1 MSRAR
6 AHQSHLFVR
15 ATWGV
20 GVSTALTAAAMW
32 RYPGG
37 TALDHATTG
46 YAFAH
51 NFLSDLGMT
60 VAYNGQPNM
69 LGASCFVIALVVMVI
84 ASGSALWQLVRWY
97 AESPAARGFA
107 RAAAAMG
114 FIACAAFVGVAATP
128 ENSAMPM
135 HVSFTLFAFRV
146 IPFAALSLAVATW
159 LAKSLPRRIAAVW
172 LALAVVLFA
181 YVAFLAWSPPERTND
196 VLMLQVLAQK
206 VVSCV
211 TVAALAFQCWA
222 ADRYVAG
229 RFAPRTAIR
238 VPG

>member
-1 MSRAR
+1 
-6 AHQSHLFVR
+6 
-15 ATWGV
+15 
-20 GVSTALTAAAMW
+20 
-32 RYPGG
+32 
-37 TALDHATTG
+37 
-46 YAFAH
+46 
-51 NFLSDLGMT
+51 
-60 VAYNGQPNM
+60 
-69 LGASCFVIALVVMVI
+69 
-84 ASGSALWQLVRWY
+84 
-97 AESPAARGFA
+97 
-107 RAAAAMG
+107 MG

-172 LALAVVLFA
+172 LTLAVVLFA
-181 YVAFLAWSPPERTND
+181 YVALLAWSPAERTND
-196 VLMLQVLAQK
+196 VLMVQVLAQK